1 MSDGTATTTDL
12 DVRLEK
18 HRVELTGY
26 CYRMLGSSFEAE
38 DAVQDTMVRA
48 WRSYDKF
55 EGRSSMR
62 SWLYRIATNVCLDML
77 NAGNKRAR
85 PMDLSA
91 PSPLAQA
98 ALNPLP
104 DHTWLEPMPTA
115 RVLPEVTDPAE
126 AAVAK
131 ESVRLAFMAALQ
143 QLPPKQRAVL
153 ILREVLAWKA
163 SEVAELLGTTVASV
177 NSALQR
183 ARATLAESDG
193 AGADAATSDPLDE
206 EQQKLLERYVA
217 AFEGYDMTALTA
229 LLHEDAIMTMPPF
242 DLWLVGTDDITGFMT
257 TLGAGCAGS
266 RLVPV
271 EVNGLPGF
279 AHYKPDP
286 EEGGFSPW
294 AVQVLEISK
303 GRITGFH
310 CFLDTARWFPLF
322 GLPLRL
328 EGVEGVEG
336 VEGLEAETDQVE

>member
-1 MSDGTATTTDL
+1 MTNGTATTDL
-12 DVRLEK
+12 DATLERY
-18 HRVELTGY
+18 RVELTGY

-38 DAVQDTMVRA
+38 DAVQDTMIRA
-48 WRSYDKF
+48 WRSLDKF
-55 EGRSSMR
+55 EGRSSLR

-77 NAGNKRAR
+77 SAGNKRAR
-85 PMDLSA
+85 PMDLTEST
-91 PSPLAQA
+91 PLAQA
-98 ALNPLP
+98 ALSPRP
-104 DHTWLEPMPTA
+104 DHTWLEPMPDD
-115 RVLPEVTDPAE
+115 RVLPTPADPAE

-143 QLPPKQRAVL
+143 RLPAKQRAVL

-163 SEVAELLGTTVASV
+163 SEVAELLGTSVASV

-183 ARATLAESDG
+183 ARATLAERQEP
-193 AGADAATSDPLDE
+193 GADAAVADPLDE
-206 EQQKLLERYVA
+206 DQKKLLDRYVA
-217 AFEGYDMTALTA
+217 AFEGYDMSALTA

-242 DLWLVGTDDITGFMT
+242 DLWLTGADDITGFMT
-257 TLGAGCAGS
+257 TMGASCANS

-286 EEGGFSPW
+286 ENGGYTPW
-294 AVQVLEISK
+294 AIQALEISD

-310 CFLDTARWFPLF
+310 CFLDTQRWFPLF

-328 EGVEGVEG
+328 EAEADEVEQGAQRG
-336 VEGLEAETDQVE
+336 

>member
-1 MSDGTATTTDL
+1 MSDGTATATTDL
-12 DVRLEK
+12 DLQLER

-48 WRSYDKF
+48 WRSYEKF
-55 EGRSSMR
+55 EGRSSLR

-77 NAGNKRAR
+77 TAGNKRAR
-85 PMDLSA
+85 PMDLTDST
-91 PSPLAQA
+91 PLARA
-98 ALNPLP
+98 ALSPRP
-104 DHTWLEPMPTA
+104 DNTWLEPMPDA
-115 RVLPEVTDPAE
+115 RVLPTVEDPAE

-143 QLPPKQRAVL
+143 QLPAKQRAVL

-163 SEVAELLGTTVASV
+163 SEVAELLGTSVASV

-183 ARATLAESDG
+183 ARATLAERDHS
-193 AGADAATSDPLDE
+193 AADAAVSDPLDE

-229 LLHEDAIMTMPPF
+229 LLHEDAVMTMPPF
-242 DLWLVGTDDITGFMT
+242 DLWLTGPSDITGFMT
-257 TLGAGCAGS
+257 TLGAACAGS

-271 EVNGLPGF
+271 AVNGLPGF
-279 AHYKPDP
+279 AQYKPD
-286 EEGGFSPW
+286 EETGGFSPW
-294 AVQVLEISK
+294 AVQVLEISD

-310 CFLDTARWFPLF
+310 CFLDTKRWFPLF

-328 EGVEGVEG
+328 PLDGEG
-336 VEGLEAETDQVE
+336 EADQVQEGE

>member
-1 MSDGTATTTDL
+1 MSNTATTTDL
-12 DVRLEK
+12 DVELER

-38 DAVQDTMVRA
+38 DAVQDTLVRA
-48 WRSYDKF
+48 WRSHDKF
-55 EGRSSMR
+55 EGRSSLR

-77 NAGNKRAR
+77 TAGNKRAR
-85 PMDLSA
+85 PMDLTQA
-91 PSPLAQA
+91 TPLAQA
-98 ALNPLP
+98 ALSPRP
-104 DHTWLEPMPTA
+104 DHTWLEPMPDA
-115 RVLPEVTDPAE
+115 RVLPTTADPAE

-163 SEVAELLGTTVASV
+163 SEVAELLDTSVASV

-183 ARATLAESDG
+183 ARATLAERSE
-193 AGADAATSDPLDE
+193 AGADAEVANPLDE
-206 EQQKLLERYVA
+206 EQRKLLERYVA

-242 DLWLVGTDDITGFMT
+242 DLWLLGPSDITGFMT

-266 RLVPV
+266 RLRPV

-286 EEGGFSPW
+286 EKGGFSPW
-294 AVQVLEISK
+294 AIQVLEVSE

-310 CFLDTARWFPLF
+310 CFLDVQRWFPLF
-322 GLPLRL
+322 GLPDHI
-328 EGVEGVEG
+328 
-336 VEGLEAETDQVE
+336 EAESDEVEQGA

>member
-1 MSDGTATTTDL
+1 MSDGTGTTTEL

-26 CYRMLGSSFEAE
+26 CYRMLGSSYEAE

-48 WRSYDKF
+48 WRSYDTF

-85 PMDLSA
+85 PMDLTA

-98 ALNPLP
+98 ALTPRP
-104 DHTWLEPMPTA
+104 DNTWLEPMPDA
-115 RVLPEVTDPAE
+115 RVLPTVDDPAE

-131 ESVRLAFMAALQ
+131 ESVRLAFVAALQ

-163 SEVAELLGTTVASV
+163 NEVAELLDTSVASV

-183 ARATLAESDG
+183 ARATVAENTD
-193 AGADAATSDPLDE
+193 AGADAVTFDPLDD

-229 LLHEDAIMTMPPF
+229 LLQEDAIMTMPPF
-242 DLWLVGTDDITGFMT
+242 DLWLVGPADITGFMT
-257 TLGAGCAGS
+257 TTGSGCTNS

-271 EVNGLPGF
+271 EANGLPAFG
-279 AHYKPDP
+279 HYKPNP
-286 EEGGFSPW
+286 NGEGYEPW

-303 GRITGFH
+303 GRITGYH

-322 GLPLRL
+322 GLPMRFEEL
-328 EGVEGVEG
+328 
-336 VEGLEAETDQVE
+336 ETDQVE

>member
-48 WRSYDKF
+48 WRSYEKF
-55 EGRSSMR
+55 EGRSTLR

-77 NAGNKRAR
+77 TAGNKRAR
-85 PMDLSA
+85 PMDLSE
-91 PSPLAQA
+91 STPLAQA
-98 ALNPLP
+98 ALSPRP
-104 DHTWLEPMPTA
+104 DNTWLEPMPDA
-115 RVLPEVTDPAE
+115 RVLPTVEDPAE

-153 ILREVLAWKA
+153 ILREVLAWRA

-183 ARATLAESDG
+183 ARATLAERDG
-193 AGADAATSDPLDE
+193 QSPEGVVSDPLDE

-242 DLWLVGTDDITGFMT
+242 DLWLTGHEDITGFMT
-257 TLGAGCAGS
+257 TLGAPCAGS

-271 EVNGLPGF
+271 QVNGLPGF
-279 AHYKPDP
+279 AQYKPDP
-286 EEGGFSPW
+286 EAGGFAPW
-294 AVQVLEISK
+294 AVQVLEISE

-310 CFLDTARWFPLF
+310 CFLDTKRWFPLF
-322 GLPLRL
+322 GLPLHL
-328 EGVEGVEG
+328 D
-336 VEGLEAETDQVE
+336 ADADQVEEGV

>member
-1 MSDGTATTTDL
+1 MTNGTATTDL
-12 DVRLEK
+12 DATLEQY
-18 HRVELTGY
+18 RVELTGY

-38 DAVQDTMVRA
+38 DAVQDTMIRA
-48 WRSYDKF
+48 WRSLDKF
-55 EGRSSMR
+55 EGRSSLR

-77 NAGNKRAR
+77 SAGNKRAR
-85 PMDLSA
+85 PMDLTEST
-91 PSPLAQA
+91 PLAQA
-98 ALNPLP
+98 ALSPRP
-104 DHTWLEPMPTA
+104 DHTWLEPMPDD
-115 RVLPEVTDPAE
+115 RVLPTPADPAE

-143 QLPPKQRAVL
+143 RLPAKQRAVL

-163 SEVAELLGTTVASV
+163 SEVAELLGTSVASV

-183 ARATLAESDG
+183 ARATLAERQEP
-193 AGADAATSDPLDE
+193 GADAAVADPLDE
-206 EQQKLLERYVA
+206 DQKKLLDRYMA
-217 AFEGYDMTALTA
+217 AFEGYDMSALTA

-242 DLWLVGTDDITGFMT
+242 DLWLTGADDITGFMT
-257 TLGAGCAGS
+257 TMGASCANS

-286 EEGGFSPW
+286 ENGGYTPW
-294 AVQVLEISK
+294 AIQALEISD

-310 CFLDTARWFPLF
+310 CFLDTQRWFPLF

-328 EGVEGVEG
+328 E
-336 VEGLEAETDQVE
+336 AETDEVEQGAERG